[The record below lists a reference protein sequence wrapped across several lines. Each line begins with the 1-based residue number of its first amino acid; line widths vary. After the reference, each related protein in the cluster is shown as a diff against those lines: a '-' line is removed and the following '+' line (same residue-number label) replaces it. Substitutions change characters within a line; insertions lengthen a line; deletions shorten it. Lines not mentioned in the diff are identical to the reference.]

1 MPRSSCDG
9 MNSCSR
15 HSVYPWQEH
24 PENPRTNSTGS
35 VVCEEDWTTRCTGTK
50 TPHRNTEGRF
60 METRM
65 PGQHASCKKSSLLSS
80 RQRWSR
86 SFNLVDWVPGD
97 KLGSSRGTHEDLV
110 CNPPSPPIST
120 SFSMDLSWFNYMC
133 TVSSLH
139 TKQYILRFTERIKI
153 HRKDSDSQKGFLPLC
168 TGTIN
173 TDVVSLSLEEVPR
186 PVKDQPDLVW
196 EAT

>member
-1 MPRSSCDG
+1 MPRSSCIG
-9 MNSCSR
+9 KNSCSR
-15 HSVYPWQEH
+15 HPFFPWQEH

-80 RQRWSR
+80 RWRWSR

-110 CNPPSPPIST
+110 CNQPSPP
-120 SFSMDLSWFNYMC
+120 FSNSSSVDQSWFNYMC

-139 TKQYILRFTERIKI
+139 TKQYIFCTWTCERNFLIKGAI
-153 HRKDSDSQKGFLPLC
+153 ASHGPAQKPFKYISHIWQLIKKTRK
-168 TGTIN
+168 
-173 TDVVSLSLEEVPR
+173 
-186 PVKDQPDLVW
+186 W
-196 EAT
+196 